1 MPFEDLVADPRIWRG
16 RGRVAT
22 AALPTGFAVLDRHLP
37 GGGWPRRAITEILL
51 DRYGIGELSLLMP
64 ALARLSEHASRAKRW
79 IVWIAPPYVPYA
91 PALLFS
97 GIDLSRVLLVEPRRE
112 KKDVLWAVE
121 QALRSG
127 SSIAVLA
134 WLEKASNIVLR
145 RFQLAAEEHD
155 CWAVLFRSGR
165 ALRESS
171 PAALRVRLSGAF
183 EKARLEIVK
192 CRGKRPCSVTLEL
205 SAPSHMQA
213 LPSRHSSP
221 RALPI

>member
-1 MPFEDLVADPRIWRG
+1 
-16 RGRVAT
+16 
-22 AALPTGFAVLDRHLP
+22 
-37 GGGWPRRAITEILL
+37 
-51 DRYGIGELSLLMP
+51 LLMP
-64 ALARLSEHASRAKRW
+64 ALAELCSRAVRAKRW

-91 PALLFS
+91 PALRFS
-97 GIDLSRVLLVEPRRE
+97 GIELSRMLLVQPTRE

-134 WLEKASNIVLR
+134 WLEKASGIVLR
-145 RFQLAAEEHD
+145 RLQLAAEEHD
-155 CWAVLFRSGR
+155 CWAVLFRSGN

-192 CRGKRPCSVTLEL
+192 CRGKRPGIVTLDF
-205 SAPSHMQA
+205 AA
-213 LPSRHSSP
+213 LKPM
-221 RALPI
+221 RALCRV

>member
-22 AALPTGFAVLDRHLP
+22 DALPTGFAALDRYLP
-37 GGGWPRRAITEILL
+37 GGGWPRRAITEIIL

-64 ALARLSEHASRAKRW
+64 ALAELCSRAVRAKRW

-91 PALLFS
+91 PALRFS
-97 GIDLSRVLLVEPRRE
+97 GIELSRMLLVQPTRE

-134 WLEKASNIVLR
+134 WLEKASGIVLR
-145 RFQLAAEEHD
+145 RLQLAAEEHD
-155 CWAVLFRSGR
+155 CWAVLFRSGN

-192 CRGKRPCSVTLEL
+192 CRGKRPGIV
-205 SAPSHMQA
+205 A
-213 LPSRHSSP
+213 LDLAALKPM
-221 RALPI
+221 RALCRA

>member
-1 MPFEDLVADPRIWRG
+1 M
-16 RGRVAT
+16 AT
-22 AALPTGFAVLDRHLP
+22 DALPTGFAALDRHLP
-37 GGGWPRRAITEILL
+37 GGGWPRRAITEILV
-51 DRYGIGELSLLMP
+51 DHYGVGELSLLMP
-64 ALARLSEHASRAKRW
+64 ALVRLSTLASRTKRW

-97 GIDLSRVLLVEPRRE
+97 GIDLSRVLLVEPQRE
-112 KKDVLWAVE
+112 RKDVLWAVE

-134 WLEKASNIVLR
+134 WLEEASNMVLR

-171 PAALRVRLSGAF
+171 PAALRMRLSGGG
-183 EKARLEIVK
+183 EKARLKIVK

-205 SAPSHMQA
+205 PVPSHMQA
-213 LPSRHSSP
+213 LPSHHPSP